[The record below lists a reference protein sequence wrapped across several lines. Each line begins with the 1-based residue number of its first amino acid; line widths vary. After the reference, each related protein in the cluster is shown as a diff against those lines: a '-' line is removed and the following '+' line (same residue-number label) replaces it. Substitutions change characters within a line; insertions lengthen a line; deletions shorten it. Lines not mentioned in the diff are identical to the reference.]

1 MSQRSLRNRFAVLAV
16 ITLLLNPAA
25 AFSTQNTPE
34 LKKAQSYKSISAK
47 VVETIPLPKGWHE
60 GLSLNAG
67 NLWVANGKNGKIW
80 VVDTGSRRL
89 LSDIQPVAGFTEGVS
104 NKSGD
109 LFFTTDWDQRKLYLA
124 RLEDNKLNKELWVS
138 FPGSHPAGV
147 VWNGKQ
153 LFVIT
158 WTRGLGTKFDLLTLD
173 GNMNYSGKVSIKD
186 IQEPAH
192 MAWDGENL
200 WVTSW
205 YDQLVYKVDIDKWE
219 IVASFRSPVSKTTGI
234 AWDGKHIWLTGTY
247 SDLYKLEIAEEGG
260 AAMNIVVTSSAF
272 KEGEEIPGKYTC
284 DGEDMSPPLA
294 WAGLP
299 PGTRSIALISDDP
312 DAPGGT
318 WVHWVAFNISPERK
332 GLPENMPAD
341 KILPDG
347 AVQGVNDSHQIGYG
361 GPCPPSGVHRYY
373 FKVYALD
380 TKISLEPGAAK
391 KDLEKAMAGH
401 VLAEGQLMG
410 RYKRK

>member
-1 MSQRSLRNRFAVLAV
+1 
-16 ITLLLNPAA
+16 
-25 AFSTQNTPE
+25 
-34 LKKAQSYKSISAK
+34 
-47 VVETIPLPKGWHE
+47 
-60 GLSLNAG
+60 
-67 NLWVANGKNGKIW
+67 
-80 VVDTGSRRL
+80 
-89 LSDIQPVAGFTEGVS
+89 
-104 NKSGD
+104 
-109 LFFTTDWDQRKLYLA
+109 
-124 RLEDNKLNKELWVS
+124 
-138 FPGSHPAGV
+138 
-147 VWNGKQ
+147 
-153 LFVIT
+153 
-158 WTRGLGTKFDLLTLD
+158 
-173 GNMNYSGKVSIKD
+173 
-186 IQEPAH
+186 
-192 MAWDGENL
+192 
-200 WVTSW
+200 
-205 YDQLVYKVDIDKWE
+205 
-219 IVASFRSPVSKTTGI
+219 
-234 AWDGKHIWLTGTY
+234 
-247 SDLYKLEIAEEGG
+247 
-260 AAMNIVVTSSAF
+260 MNIVVTSSAF